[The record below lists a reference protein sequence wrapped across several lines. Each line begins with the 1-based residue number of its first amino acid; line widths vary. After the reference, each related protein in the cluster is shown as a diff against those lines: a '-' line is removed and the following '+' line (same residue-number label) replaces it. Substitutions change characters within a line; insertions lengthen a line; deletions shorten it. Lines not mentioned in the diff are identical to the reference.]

1 MPHSSGEWHAV
12 IPKEGCQGYACSTSW
27 VRYSMST
34 VILQVGAEMLLVPP
48 HGNISSSGKQCFHTG
63 LRHLSVIHS
72 THSRNANGPD
82 HLTVLHKQKPTF
94 HGHGAR

>member
-1 MPHSSGEWHAV
+1 MARGDTEGGVPGLCLFDQLGQVLDEHGDPSGGRRSEDSS
-12 IPKEGCQGYACSTSW
+12 P
-27 VRYSMST
+27 RR
-34 VILQVGAEMLLVPP
+34 
-48 HGNISSSGKQCFHTG
+48 NISRSEKQCFHTG